1 MQREAPAMTVRQN
14 LGELIN
20 EVQYRHDRIVITKAG
35 KPVAALID
43 MNLYER
49 IRQMDDEFAAMADEF
64 AQAFAAIPEPEGLSM
79 LDEAVRAARGKSA
92 E

>member
-1 MQREAPAMTVRQN
+1 MTVRQN

-64 AQAFAAIPEPEGLSM
+64 TRAFASIPEPEGLAM
-79 LDEAVRAARGKSA
+79 LDEAVRVARGRGA

>member
-43 MNLYER
+43 MNLFER
-49 IRQMDDEFAAMADEF
+49 IRKMDEEFAAMADKIS
-64 AQAFAAIPEPEGLSM
+64 AAFADLPEAEGVALI
-79 LDEAVRAARGKSA
+79 DEAVRVARSKASR
-92 E
+92 

>member
-43 MNLYER
+43 MNLCER

-64 AQAFAAIPEPEGLSM
+64 TQAFAAIPEPEGLAM
-79 LDEAVRAARGKSA
+79 LDEAVRAASGRSA

>member
-35 KPVAALID
+35 PKGERGGWFPGIASKPGRPAL
-43 MNLYER
+43 N
-49 IRQMDDEFAAMADEF
+49 A
-64 AQAFAAIPEPEGLSM
+64 
-79 LDEAVRAARGKSA
+79 RATA
-92 E
+92 

>member
-1 MQREAPAMTVRQN
+1 MTVRQN

-64 AQAFAAIPEPEGLSM
+64 ARAFASIPEPEGFAM
-79 LDEAVRAARGKSA
+79 LDEAVRAARKRAA

>member
-64 AQAFAAIPEPEGLSM
+64 AQAFAAIPEPEGLAM